1 MNSKQY
7 MQEYKNQQ
15 TEEGQQALRVKK
27 DLVRKMEKIGVKK
40 KAGVISQIIDVK
52 AGHVVGY
59 FISE

>member
-40 KAGVISQIIDVK
+40 AGVISQIIDVK
-52 AGHVVGY
+52 ASHVVGY